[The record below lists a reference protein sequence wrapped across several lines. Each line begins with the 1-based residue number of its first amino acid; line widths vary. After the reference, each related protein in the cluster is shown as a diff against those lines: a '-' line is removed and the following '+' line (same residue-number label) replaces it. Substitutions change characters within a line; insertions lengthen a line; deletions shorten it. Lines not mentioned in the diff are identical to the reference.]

1 MIKPDQM
8 KSSHRKE
15 EASSRMVSFIGVKT
29 RRKLGRFDLATS
41 IVEDVRRNS
50 LSLEDCDILVIS
62 SKYAAMSE
70 GSYVRLNEVVPTK
83 TAVELSK
90 RYSLDPRLAQMVL
103 QESQEILGGV
113 LGFALAITKDGTLA
127 PNAGIDRSNVPKG
140 FVILY
145 PRDPEALVMNLR
157 ESLIKL
163 WNKKGKSSSSKV
175 RIRRLGIVLSDSRI
189 VPTRLGTTGV
199 ALAVAGFR
207 PVIDLRGKRDL
218 FGNTLKVTMKA
229 VADQI
234 ASGAEILMGES
245 SESIPIVIA
254 RGIEASL
261 FFREGKGEVARRVP
275 LTIDRKKC
283 LIINGLRN
291 ALAKEE
297 AREDILS
304 SQLS

>member
-113 LGFALAITKDGTLA
+113 PGFALAITKDGTLA

-175 RIRRLGIVLSDSRI
+175 RIRRLGIVLS
-189 VPTRLGTTGV
+189 
-199 ALAVAGFR
+199 VAGFR